1 MANIATTKMSSKG
14 QVVIPEEIRKRLNLK
29 KGSQFVVVSEQDVVI
44 LKAISPPSFD
54 EFDALIADARK
65 KAKEVGM
72 KRSDIEAA
80 IAGTRGGKASAPSGS

>member
-29 KGSQFVVVSEQDVVI
+29 KGSQFVVVSEKDVVI
-44 LKAISPPSFD
+44 LKAISPPSMD

-65 KAKEVGM
+65 KAKEAGM
-72 KRSDIEAA
+72 KRSDVEAA
-80 IAGTRGGKASAPSGS
+80 IVHARGRK